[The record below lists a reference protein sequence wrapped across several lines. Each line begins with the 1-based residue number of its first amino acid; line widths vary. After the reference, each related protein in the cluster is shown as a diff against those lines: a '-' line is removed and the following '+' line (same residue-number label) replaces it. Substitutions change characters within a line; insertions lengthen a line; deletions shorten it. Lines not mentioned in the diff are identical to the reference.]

1 MQRLFLILTPAF
13 LLTFTTASYSQEPQS
28 PALPRPSKARPSP
41 GAKVSQII
49 GSSEVT
55 ILYHRPGVKGRG
67 IWGDLVPYDEFWRAG
82 ANEPTLFTFSH
93 DALAEGN
100 KLPAGT
106 YRFVV
111 IPTKGEWTVVFNSE
125 TEEWGTAYNSQ
136 YDKLRFKVKPETGP
150 HEEWLSYSFV
160 DLSAR
165 SATVVLAWEKLR
177 LPFKIEFPAPKR

>member
-1 MQRLFLILTPAF
+1 MKQAFKFFLLLILVSQSTLF
-13 LLTFTTASYSQEPQS
+13 SQEPQS
-28 PALPRPSKARPSP
+28 PALPRPREARPSP

-55 ILYHRPGVKGRG
+55 IFYHRPGVKGRA
-67 IWGDLVPYDEFWRAG
+67 IWGNLVPYDEFWRAG

-93 DALAEGN
+93 DVLVQGN

-111 IPTKGEWTVVFNSE
+111 IPTKGEWTVVLNSE
-125 TEEWGTAYNSQ
+125 TEAWGTAYDPKH
-136 YDKLRFKVKPETGP
+136 DKLRFKVKPETGP

-160 DLSAR
+160 DLTPTSAI
-165 SATVVLAWEKLR
+165 VVLAWEKLR
-177 LPFKIEFPAPKR
+177 LPFKVEFPAPKR